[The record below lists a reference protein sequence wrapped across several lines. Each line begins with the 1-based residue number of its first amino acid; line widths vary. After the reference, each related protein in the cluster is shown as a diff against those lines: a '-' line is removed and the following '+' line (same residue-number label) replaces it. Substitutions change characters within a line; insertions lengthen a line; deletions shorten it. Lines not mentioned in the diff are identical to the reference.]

1 MNASNAS
8 NAIAAVSNLFELTSD
23 STPALHPDNINIS
36 LRPHQLTLLHH
47 CKTLESGDV
56 AIDASRMPSNI
67 SSPPFTTHVSCT
79 MKTRVGIIADKVG
92 SGKSNVILSL
102 IATDPDI
109 DEMTSQFTSTYTYGL
124 NNITLTV
131 QQQKKMCNVNVLVI
145 PHNLVSQWAT
155 YINGFFKNP
164 VKSIVISKSKH
175 FDTLTLQSLRE
186 YRLIAVT
193 CTFYPRLVQL
203 LRRSDI
209 QVKRAMYDEI
219 DSMSISATDIID
231 ASFYWFVTASYLNLI
246 HPRGHGRYDR
256 ITNRYMVV
264 AEGMR
269 AGGFIKALFSNLQ
282 ASSTPA
288 TRHITNLIVAKNHDA
303 FVDASILLP
312 PIDFH
317 YIRCKTPRAINIL
330 EGIVDRHIIQC
341 LNSGDIEGAIHFV
354 NPTQCSTQDNIIN
367 ILLERFT
374 KSLHNVN
381 TMIDYVTNHMQYDT
395 EQQRTHELE
404 RLNKKRDDFL
414 NKVNSITARI
424 KDTDTCCICYDNIT
438 NKTIVNCCMNSYC
451 FQCISTWV
459 SQRHSCPLCKERMD
473 IDKFFVVREGANAA
487 AALAAASLARDV
499 EIIDEDKPHESFDK
513 MKNLKNVIKQISE
526 QNPNN
531 KVLIFSMNEGIFDKI
546 QDMLSDMN
554 RNFKMLKGTYMSIN
568 NTVEKYKNGDLN
580 TLLVNPENY
589 GSGLNLENTT
599 DMIMLH
605 KFDSEIEKQ
614 VIGRAQRYGRSTS
627 LRVWYLLYENE
638 FGTAPTADPITV
650 SNTSDTASTSTAAV

>member
-1 MNASNAS
+1 MATSTS
-8 NAIAAVSNLFELTSD
+8 ISNLCELTSD
-23 STPALHPDNINIS
+23 SCYAPQPDNITIS
-36 LRPHQLTLLHH
+36 LRPHQLTLLHR
-47 CKTLESGDV
+47 CKLLEAGNV
-56 AIDASRMPSNI
+56 AIDSSCMPSNI
-67 SSPPFTTHVSCT
+67 SAAPFTTHVSCT
-79 MKTRVGIIADKVG
+79 MNTRVGVIADKVG
-92 SGKSNVILSL
+92 SGKSNIILSL
-102 IATDPDI
+102 IATDQDI
-109 DEMTSQFTSTYTYGL
+109 NEVTSQFTSTYTYGL

-131 QQQKKMCNVNVLVI
+131 QQEKKMCNVNILVI
-145 PHNLVSQWAT
+145 PHNLVSQWT
-155 YINGFFKNP
+155 SYIGGFFKTP
-164 VKSIVISKSKH
+164 IKSIVISKSKH
-175 FDTLTLQSLRE
+175 FETLTLQSVRE
-186 YRLIAVT
+186 YRLIVVT
-193 CTFYPRLVQL
+193 CTFYSRLVQM

-209 QVKRAMYDEI
+209 QVKRALYDEI
-219 DSMSISATDIID
+219 DIMSISATDIID

-256 ITNRYMVV
+256 MTNRYLVV

-269 AGGFIKALFSNLQ
+269 TGGFIKALFSNLQ
-282 ASSTPA
+282 ASSTP
-288 TRHITNLIVAKNHDA
+288 TNRHITHLIVAKNCDA
-303 FVDASILLP
+303 FVDASISLP
-312 PIDFH
+312 PIEFN

-395 EQQRTHELE
+395 EQQRANELE
-404 RLNKKRDDFL
+404 RLGRKREDFMG
-414 NKVNSITARI
+414 KVNSITARI
-424 KDTDTCCICYDNIT
+424 KDTDTCCICYDNIS

-451 FQCISTWV
+451 FKCISTWV
-459 SQRHSCPLCKERMD
+459 SQRHSCPLCKERID
-473 IDKFFVVREGANAA
+473 IEKFFVVRDTVHEANA
-487 AALAAASLARDV
+487 SDK
-499 EIIDEDKPHESFDK
+499 ESQDGQMDPNKPHESYDK
-513 MKNLKNVIKQISE
+513 MKNLENVIKQINE
-526 QNPNN
+526 HNPEN

-546 QDMLSDMN
+546 QQMLTDMN
-554 RNFKMLKGTYMSIN
+554 RNFKMLKGTTVAIS
-568 NTVEKYKNGDLN
+568 NTVNRYKNGDLN

-614 VIGRAQRYGRSTS
+614 VIGRAQRYGRATS

-638 FGTAPTADPITV
+638 MGLT
-650 SNTSDTASTSTAAV
+650 NTAAALTSSS